1 MAYFAIRNNK
11 VIRKMEEVLC
21 AAGCVFDADSIHD
34 GDAPIYNAT
43 IVEVDT
49 YPADISNYDY
59 SYIDGEFVLTGEER
73 ADLKQATTELE
84 LSELQVNTTGQD
96 TIFANESIE
105 AWQRSNVVTLACN
118 FDVISNT
125 TAWATH
131 RLCKLPVAPP
141 VVCSQ
146 LISKGN
152 LQGRIVLNPD
162 GTVFLQ
168 PFTSATATLVFFTI
182 TYVIA

>member
-11 VIRKMEEVLC
+11 VIRKMEEFVC
-21 AAGCVFDADSIHD
+21 VAGYVFDADSIHD
-34 GDAPIYNAT
+34 GEARIRNAT

-49 YPADISNYDY
+49 YPSDISNYDY

-96 TIFANESIE
+96 AVFANVSIE

-118 FDVISNT
+118 FDVTSDT

-131 RLCKLPVAPP
+131 LLCTLPVAPP
-141 VVCSQ
+141 VSCSQ
-146 LISKGN
+146 LLSKGN

-162 GTVFLQ
+162 GTVVLQ
-168 PFTSATATLVFFTI
+168 AFTSATATLVFFTI